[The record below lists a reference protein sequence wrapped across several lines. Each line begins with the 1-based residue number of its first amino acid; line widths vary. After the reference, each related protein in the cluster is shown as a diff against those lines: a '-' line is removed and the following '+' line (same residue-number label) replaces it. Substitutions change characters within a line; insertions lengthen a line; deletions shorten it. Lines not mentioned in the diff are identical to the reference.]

1 MCVGVCVCVVIGSPF
16 VVAGDARAS
25 LIKENGINLY
35 FSKSTFQWIYDAS
48 TWTRAGVHAEAVGA
62 VCATRHSLRWRAASP
77 REKLNEIGRLSNY
90 EIERSIL
97 YRGGGARAA
106 PSHWVYTTC
115 PHYVSVWGGWQKN
128 VRTPEFAVFLYGHRQ
143 RWKMRFY
150 WVFLFSA
157 GFFFH
162 ATLFVCYVCV
172 EFVRALF
179 IFIVGAGFIIVL
191 EAVRNVIKININKLG
206 RCPCHALRNFD
217 SAG

>member
-1 MCVGVCVCVVIGSPF
+1 MCVGVCVWVVIGSPF
-16 VVAGDARAS
+16 VVVGDARAS

-115 PHYVSVWGGWQKN
+115 PHYVSVWGGWQKKK
-128 VRTPEFAVFLYGHRQ
+128 FAHRSLQFSYTDTDRDEKCVFIE
-143 RWKMRFY
+143 
-150 WVFLFSA
+150 
-157 GFFFH
+157 FFFSPPASFSMPH
-162 ATLFVCYVCV
+162 CLYVMYVLNLCARCSFLLSARVLLSFWKRCV
-172 EFVRALF
+172 T
-179 IFIVGAGFIIVL
+179 
-191 EAVRNVIKININKLG
+191 
-206 RCPCHALRNFD
+206 
-217 SAG
+217 